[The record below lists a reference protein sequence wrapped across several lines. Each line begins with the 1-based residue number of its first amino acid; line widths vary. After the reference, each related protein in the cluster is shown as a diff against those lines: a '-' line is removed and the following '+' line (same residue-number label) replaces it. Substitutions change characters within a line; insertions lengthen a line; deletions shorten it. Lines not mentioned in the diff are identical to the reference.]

1 MAGRGGRV
9 GAGAGAGGDVPLRW
23 RRRTRGS
30 TRRRTV
36 RRRRRCGGA
45 RSFPTGRASWV
56 AWVSAPAATAR
67 FTGSP
72 KPSTPCSLG
81 EKSSSKKAP
90 PAIGK
95 NRKETRDR
103 ARRLIC
109 HLFVVFMSASIFFY
123 LRCLCAF
130 CIYSSVS
137 VEFGLEGSLPMVTSS
152 RTSERDAMQSMKMA
166 RKQSLAPFL
175 CAW

>member
-56 AWVSAPAATAR
+56 AWASAPAATAR

-72 KPSTPCSLG
+72 KPSTPYSLG
-81 EKSSSKKAP
+81 EKSSSKGNQRSGQELDLP
-90 PAIGK
+90 PV
-95 NRKETRDR
+95 RPVHVCE
-103 ARRLIC
+103 
-109 HLFVVFMSASIFFY
+109 HFFY

-137 VEFGLEGSLPMVTSS
+137 VEFGSEGSLPMVTSS
-152 RTSERDAMQSMKMA
+152 RTSEREAMQSMNMA